1 MTQEIKQQ
9 DQRQPKLFRFIL
21 AWFLA
26 WLAAGWL
33 SVLLLSRANSFHLE
47 SYLLAYFAL
56 LGTLEF
62 VAIRLFLHVALRRWI
77 FLTIAGSVTGIISF
91 HIMQPLS
98 NYNFPLFLN
107 ILFTSLLLNSTPP
120 IFQWMALRKRY
131 RYHALYLLA
140 ALAIAPLGAYLMD
153 TRNDGVFK
161 NALRSLGLLTDSS
174 ATVLQTIANTA
185 DAAIPAVVLG
195 LVLFVVV
202 KQGSKADALGSAV
215 E

>member
-1 MTQEIKQQ
+1 MTQENKQQ

-56 LGTLEF
+56 LGALEF
-62 VAIRLFLHVALRRWI
+62 VAIRRFLHVALRRWI
-77 FLTIAGSVTGIISF
+77 FLTIAGSVTGIVSY
-91 HIMQPLS
+91 HIIPALF
-98 NYNFPLFLN
+98 YNNIPFFL
-107 ILFTSLLLNSTPP
+107 ILPITYLLLYSTPL

-140 ALAIAPLGAYLMD
+140 ALTIAPLGAYLMD

-174 ATVLQTIANTA
+174 ASVLQTIANTA

-202 KQGSKADALGSAV
+202 KQGGKTDAFGSAA